1 MTIDKEQLISLL
13 IDKTGL
19 ERKQVENQ
27 LTELINRIQQAA
39 DDGKTFE
46 IEGFGTFGMD
56 EGELQFT
63 PTDTLETEINNKY
76 AGMKPIEL
84 IGAFKEPE
92 GEEIPDMD
100 RPQTDDEDKVWAFD
114 EAAVDEEEPAVDP
127 AAEAD
132 TESETKE
139 ADTDRD
145 EEQLEPATAE
155 GVTTEAPDVDIDEDV
170 SQNEV
175 VEPGDAEQQEQKA
188 EQAAEESVE
197 QNEDESAAGP
207 VKVSSEEERND
218 PIGRF
223 LVAAV
228 LVLAVGIGGWLI
240 YDTGLLSGGKQSG
253 PQAVSSAETGP
264 GQDLTQSGMSAQPAS
279 DSVDDSASSQGGSS
293 SNDEDSSEPEQ
304 ELQVIKQ
311 AGGGDT
317 QQPFG
322 LHGAINDSVDGYTIV
337 VHSLQQTEKADK
349 RRQNLQQ
356 AGYRALVNQANVN
369 GTTYYRVGL
378 GQFES
383 VQAAQQAIAKIPEEY
398 RDNNFIKRIK

>member
-13 IDKTGL
+13 TDKTGQ
-19 ERKQVENQ
+19 EREQVESQ
-27 LTELINRIQQAA
+27 LAELISRIQQAA

-46 IEGFGTFGMD
+46 IAGFGTFGMD
-56 EGELQFT
+56 DGQLQFT
-63 PTDTLETEINNKY
+63 PADTLETEINNKY

-84 IGAFKEPE
+84 IGAFKEPT

-100 RPQTDDEDKVWAFD
+100 RPQQNDEDKVWAFD
-114 EAAVDEEEPAVDP
+114 EDAVDEEEPATNP

-132 TESETKE
+132 TESETDE
-139 ADTDRD
+139 ADPERD
-145 EEQLEPATAE
+145 DEQLKPATADGSGT
-155 GVTTEAPDVDIDEDV
+155 GVPDVEIDEDT
-170 SQNEV
+170 SQKDI
-175 VEPGDAEQQEQKA
+175 VEPVEAEKQGQVAEQST
-188 EQAAEESVE
+188 EESEKQGEEATEPVTA
-197 QNEDESAAGP
+197 DTGES
-207 VKVSSEEERND
+207 ND

-240 YDTGLLSGGKQSG
+240 YDTGLLSGGSQNGPPVTSSTEGGSNQELAQSG
-253 PQAVSSAETGP
+253 LP
-264 GQDLTQSGMSAQPAS
+264 AQPAS
-279 DSVDDSASSQGGSS
+279 DSVDDSASTQSS
-293 SNDEDSSEPEQ
+293 SSADDENRSEPEQ
-304 ELQVIKQ
+304 DLQVIKQ
-311 AGGGDT
+311 AGQDDD

-337 VHSLQQTEKADK
+337 VHSLQQMDKADR

-356 AGYRALVNQANVN
+356 AGFRALVNQADVN

-383 VQAAQQAIAKIPEEY
+383 VQAAQQAVDKIPEEY
-398 RDNNFIKRIK
+398 RNNNFIKRIK